1 MMENKAF
8 MIENFG
14 KDESLSINGQIAEE
28 IAQGVTRLNGE
39 NNSKECDKSKKTS
52 WEWKYNSTSRNL
64 VRMWWLTK
72 FLVQLLDNL
81 INNNEMTL
89 VNACQNAYQTGFAEH
104 HPWLVRKGAG
114 LAMMAAGQKDA
125 LIQKWGVA
133 SIEEARPC
141 FEKMTILRDNL
152 DALLTSNDLKGLP

>member
-1 MMENKAF
+1 MKNKAF
-8 MIENFG
+8 RIANMG
-14 KDESLSINGQIAEE
+14 MDDSLSINGQVAKE
-28 IAQGVTRLNGE
+28 IELGVTQLNGD
-39 NNSKECDKSKKTS
+39 NNSKKLTNDKKTS

-72 FLVQLLDNL
+72 FLTQLLDNL

-114 LAMMAAGQKDA
+114 LAMMAAG
-125 LIQKWGVA
+125 
-133 SIEEARPC
+133 
-141 FEKMTILRDNL
+141 
-152 DALLTSNDLKGLP
+152 